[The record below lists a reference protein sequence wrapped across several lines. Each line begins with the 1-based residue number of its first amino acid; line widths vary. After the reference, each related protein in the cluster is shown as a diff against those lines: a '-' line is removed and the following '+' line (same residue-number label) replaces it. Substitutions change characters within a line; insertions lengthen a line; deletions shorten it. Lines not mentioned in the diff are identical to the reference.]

1 MGRPPRSPSP
11 TRADEVAVA
20 RSITRQVLS
29 DHAEFS
35 PESAKENAI
44 LSKLRTWHESGM
56 IDTEL
61 WKQRSRSV
69 VDASL
74 KRAGLCPDEA
84 GPAEPPPKR
93 LKAADT
99 SRASKASVKSVSGS
113 ESSDAEQDHD
123 FTPMRSGARDKADSL
138 SLREDLVRAKRLAD
152 AQTKFGN
159 HAGTKVVVVDAEHK
173 KQVRFVKNSY
183 MDTLGKER
191 RQWTFDDK
199 ASLWGCQVCTCGNGR
214 SFNPI
219 GEDKFTNKIKH
230 NGTATHTNALL
241 SKKWRPAL
249 QEGDTPIH
257 WPTGIK
263 LTTDKE
269 YIEWAMA
276 QSLEGTSCVHLPLA
290 PVITSFSV
298 GSSARP
304 TSSSAPSNGIS
315 EGTSEGDRRAVSG
328 QLLAQSSPTTP
339 TRRAEEVLDPTAHP

>member
-1 MGRPPRSPSP
+1 
-11 TRADEVAVA
+11 
-20 RSITRQVLS
+20 
-29 DHAEFS
+29 
-35 PESAKENAI
+35 
-44 LSKLRTWHESGM
+44 
-56 IDTEL
+56 
-61 WKQRSRSV
+61 
-69 VDASL
+69 
-74 KRAGLCPDEA
+74 
-84 GPAEPPPKR
+84 
-93 LKAADT
+93 
-99 SRASKASVKSVSGS
+99 
-113 ESSDAEQDHD
+113 
-123 FTPMRSGARDKADSL
+123 MRSGARDKADSL

-304 TSSSAPSNGIS
+304 TSSSAPSYGIS

-339 TRRAEEVLDPTAHP
+339 TRAEEVLDPTAHP